1 MKSWNCG
8 VWIYFAGV
16 IKFMKG
22 KVNVKFTNV
31 CEKLDLWGG
40 DLFCGCYQIYE
51 RESECESYYSE
62 KLELWGGDCFFGCY
76 QIYERESEY
85 EIYESEKL
93 ELWGGDLF
101 CGCYQIYGPAF
112 GGSLIPGFGH

>member
-1 MKSWNCG
+1 MS
-8 VWIYFAGV
+8 V

-22 KVNVKFTNV
+22 KVNVKFMNV
-31 CEKLDLWGG
+31 KSWTCEEG
-40 DLFCGCYQIYE
+40 IYFVGVIKFMK
-51 RESECESYYSE
+51 RESECE
-62 KLELWGGDCFFGCY
+62 
-76 QIYERESEY
+76 IYEC
-85 EIYESEKL
+85 EKL